1 MKDRFYNPSEW
12 QYGFYLTILFLHIW
26 HMTPEKRLNQ
36 IEPELA
42 EVIQKVDRLIE
53 SNGQILELAVNTKAE
68 LTEVKEIVGGLKDT
82 VSTIETTIGDL
93 KTDVSDLKTDVGDL
107 KTDVSDLKITVR
119 NLEGTAWGLKEAVE
133 KVEISGNSTARA
145 VANLTVS
152 TGHQFDELKASQV
165 RLEET
170 QQEILSFLRNK
181 FN

>member
-1 MKDRFYNPSEW
+1 
-12 QYGFYLTILFLHIW
+12 
-26 HMTPEKRLNQ
+26 MTPEKRLNQ

-53 SNGQILELAVNTKAE
+53 SNGQILDLAVNTKAE
-68 LTEVKEIVGGLKDT
+68 LTEVKVIVGDLKGTVSIIETTVGDLKTDVGVLKIT
-82 VSTIETTIGDL
+82 VSTIETT
-93 KTDVSDLKTDVGDL
+93 VGDL
-107 KTDVSDLKITVR
+107 KTDVSDLKGTVW
-119 NLEGTAWGLKEAVE
+119 ELKEAVE
-133 KVEISGNSTARA
+133 KIEVSGHSTARA

-152 TGHQFDELKASQV
+152 TGRQFDELKAGQV